1 MKNTYIEVASA
12 LAQARKGGDRFG
24 VTVLSTL
31 LGEMQNKIPKDATPD
46 QQHAQAT
53 AIVKKFIEGIDETTK
68 VTPDKNKRLLL
79 SAERLILEEFMP
91 AQLTDDELEF
101 AIDKISR
108 VEGTTDKGIIMK
120 VLKAHY
126 PNRYDGKKAAQFADA
141 LKNTKQ
147 NSQI

>member
-1 MKNTYIEVASA
+1 MKNTYIEVAGA

-79 SAERLILEEFMP
+79 STERLILEEFMP
-91 AQLTDDELEF
+91 AQLTDEELEF

-108 VEGTTDKGIIMK
+108 RPHVGRHWTSCSYQRIVFVTS
-120 VLKAHY
+120 HH
-126 PNRYDGKKAAQFADA
+126 
-141 LKNTKQ
+141 
-147 NSQI
+147 